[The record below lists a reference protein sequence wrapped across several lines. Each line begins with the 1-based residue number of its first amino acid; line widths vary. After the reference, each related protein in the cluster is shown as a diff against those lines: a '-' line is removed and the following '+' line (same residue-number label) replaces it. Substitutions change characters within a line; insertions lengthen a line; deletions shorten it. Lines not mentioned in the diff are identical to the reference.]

1 MTNEMGDLM
10 TESLLRFSH
19 CGYSLML
26 GIDGKFRYNTSPLLL
41 RVPV

>member
-1 MTNEMGDLM
+1 MTIGIGDLT
-10 TESLLRFSH
+10 TELLLRFSH
-19 CGYSLML
+19 RGYSLML